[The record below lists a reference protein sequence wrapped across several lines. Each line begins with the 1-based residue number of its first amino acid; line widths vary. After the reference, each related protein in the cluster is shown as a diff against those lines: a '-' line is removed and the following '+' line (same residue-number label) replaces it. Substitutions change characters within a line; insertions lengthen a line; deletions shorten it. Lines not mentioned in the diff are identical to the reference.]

1 MTKGYAMNTRT
12 VLPAFVI
19 LLLLT
24 APFPA
29 SCGSEQE
36 RSFPPTTSRA
46 LSLGAQDNGSSQ
58 TLRPGGILR
67 VTLPANP
74 TTGYDWHVITLPAT
88 HLELLGQEF
97 LTPPDSQRV
106 GAPGE
111 TVMEFQAKSPEA
123 EGAGTLELGY
133 FRSWEGADTASERY
147 VLHLT
152 VMN

>member
-1 MTKGYAMNTRT
+1 MNTHA
-12 VLPAFVI
+12 VLPAIMI

-29 SCGSEQE
+29 SCATGQE
-36 RSFPPTTSRA
+36 RPSSSASSST
-46 LSLGAQDNGSSQ
+46 LSLGAQDNGASL
-58 TLRPGGILR
+58 TPRPGDILR

-74 TTGYDWHVITLPAT
+74 TTGYDWHVIALPAT

-97 LTPPDSQRV
+97 LTPSDTQPV

-111 TVMEFQAKSPEA
+111 TVLEFRAKSPA
-123 EGAGTLELGY
+123 ALDPAVLELGY
-133 FRSWEGADTASERY
+133 FRSWEGADSASERY

-152 VMN
+152 VRD